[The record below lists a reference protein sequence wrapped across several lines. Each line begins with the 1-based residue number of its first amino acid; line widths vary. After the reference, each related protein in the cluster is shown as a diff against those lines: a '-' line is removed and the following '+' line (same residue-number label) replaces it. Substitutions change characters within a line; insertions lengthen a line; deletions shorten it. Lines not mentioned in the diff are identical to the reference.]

1 MKAIILVAGSGK
13 RMRPHTLASHKTL
26 LKIGGRTLLQRIVD
40 PLLANDVCDITLVTG
55 YQAAELKQHLA
66 EVYPGR
72 AFNFIHND
80 CYASSNNIYS
90 MALAMEQLEIDS
102 DVLLI
107 ECDLIFD
114 TSVIER
120 LLASPHANVAV
131 VDRHRSG
138 MDGTVVK
145 VRDGMVTDVIPP
157 HLQDSSFDFSDK
169 YKTLNIYRFSRE
181 FCAGPFRKLLTYYAR
196 VIDMNVYYE
205 LILGIVLYL
214 QRESVHALILED
226 EKWAEVDDP
235 NDLESASF
243 VFDPASRRR
252 TLEGSYGGFWNY
264 SVTDFCYIRNMHFP
278 TGAVLSELRNSLPDA
293 VWNYGSCQA
302 VLDRK
307 LSYLLLCDE
316 RNATLLN
323 GASQIFPV
331 LRRFVAGRR
340 VLLPSP
346 TFGEYDRLFPDAE
359 VYPDEPGVSWEGL
372 VARAEGCGMVVFVNP
387 NNPTGTFL
395 PTETLHQYALSH
407 PGQLVVVDESF
418 IDFSDG
424 PGMVPL
430 LEAQPAPNVI
440 VIKSLSKSLGVP
452 GIRLGYC
459 YTSHREFQS
468 LLRSELPVWNINS
481 VAEHFLEIILK
492 HREALQASYQKTMED
507 RADFARQLQD
517 LSCVEKVYTAGGGNF
532 LLVAMRLSR
541 ADCSA
546 LVEEL
551 IQRHSIL
558 VKDVSAKFPGDTA
571 YLRLAVRRPEEHGHL
586 LDCVRRRLQTQDLS

>member
-40 PLLANDVCDITLVTG
+40 PLLANDVSDITLVTG
-55 YQAAELKQHLA
+55 YQAEELKLHLA
-66 EVYPGR
+66 EAYPGR

-90 MALAMEQLEIDS
+90 MALAMEELKIDS

-243 VFDPASRRR
+243 VFDPSSRRR
-252 TLEGSYGGFWNY
+252 TLEESYGGFWNY
-264 SVTDFCYIRNMHFP
+264 DVLDFCYIRNMHFP
-278 TGAVLSELRNSLPDA
+278 TGAVLSELRNSLPQA
-293 VWNYGSCQA
+293 VWNYGSAQP

-307 LSYLLLCDE
+307 LSYYLLCDI

-323 GASQIFPV
+323 GASQVFPV
-331 LRRFVAGRR
+331 LRTFAKGRR
-340 VLLPSP
+340 VLLPTP
-346 TFGEYDRLFPDAE
+346 TFGEYTRLFPEAEAYVDA
-359 VYPDEPGVSWEGL
+359 PGVSWEDL
-372 VARAEGCGMVVFVNP
+372 VTRAEGCGMVVFVNP
-387 NNPTGTFL
+387 NNPTGT
-395 PTETLHQYALSH
+395 TLATARIHAYALSH
-407 PGQLVVVDESF
+407 PEKLVVVDESF
-418 IDFSDG
+418 IDFSAE
-424 PGMVPL
+424 PSILPL
-430 LEAQPAPNVI
+430 LEEQPADNVI
-440 VIKSLSKSLGVP
+440 VVKSLSKSLGVP

-459 YTSHREFQS
+459 YTSNRPFQA
-468 LLRSELPVWNINS
+468 LLKSELPVWNINS
-481 VAEHFLEIILK
+481 VAEHFLEIVLK
-492 HREALQASYQKTMED
+492 HREAMQVSFQKTMED
-507 RADFARQLQD
+507 RADFARLLARLD
-517 LSCVEKVYTAGGGNF
+517 MVEHVYEDGGGNF
-532 LLVAMRLSR
+532 LLARLHLSR
-541 ADCSA
+541 ERCAA
-546 LVEEL
+546 LVDEL
-551 IQRHSIL
+551 IEKRGIL
-558 VKDVSAKFPGDTA
+558 VKDVSGKFPGTTA
-571 YLRLAVRRPEEHGHL
+571 YLRLAVRLPEDHL
-586 LDCVRRRLQTQDLS
+586 RLLQYLQG

>member
-1 MKAIILVAGSGK
+1 
-13 RMRPHTLASHKTL
+13 MRPHTLASHKTL

-55 YQAAELKQHLA
+55 YQAEELKLHLA
-66 EVYPGR
+66 EAYPGR

-243 VFDPASRRR
+243 VFDPTSRRR
-252 TLEGSYGGFWNY
+252 TLEESYGGFWNY
-264 SVTDFCYIRNMHFP
+264 NVTDYCYIRNMHFP
-278 TGAVLSELRNSLPDA
+278 TGAVLSELRNSLPGA
-293 VWNYGSCQA
+293 VWNYGSCQP

-307 LSYLLLCDE
+307 LSYYLLCDIK
-316 RNATLLN
+316 NATLLN
-323 GASQIFPV
+323 GASQVFPV
-331 LRRFVAGRR
+331 LRTFARDKR
-340 VLLPSP
+340 VLLPAP
-346 TFGEYDRLFPDAE
+346 TFGEYTRLFPEAQT
-359 VYPDEPGVSWEGL
+359 YPDGPGVSWEGL
-372 VARAEGCGMVVFVNP
+372 VASAESCGMVVFVNP
-387 NNPTGTFL
+387 NNPTGTLL
-395 PTETLHQYALSH
+395 PTEKIHQYALAH
-407 PGQLVVVDESF
+407 PEKLVVVDESF
-418 IDFSDG
+418 IDFSTE
-424 PGMVPL
+424 PSILPL
-430 LEAQPAPNVI
+430 LEEQPAANVI
-440 VIKSLSKSLGVP
+440 VIKSLSKSLGAP
-452 GIRLGYC
+452 GLRLGYC
-459 YTSHREFQS
+459 YTSNREFQA
-468 LLRSELPVWNINS
+468 LLKSELPVWNINS

-492 HREALQASYQKTMED
+492 HREAMHVSFQKTMED
-507 RADFARQLQD
+507 RAAFARL
-517 LSCVEKVYTAGGGNF
+517 LEELEFVETVHEEGGGNF
-532 LLVAMRLSR
+532 LLVALRLSR
-541 ADCSA
+541 AQCSA
-546 LVEEL
+546 LVDEM
-551 IQRHSIL
+551 IQRHGIL
-558 VKDVSAKFPGDTA
+558 LKDVSPKFPGTTA
-571 YLRLAVRRPEEHGHL
+571 YLRLAVRLPEEH
-586 LDCVRRRLQTQDLS
+586 VRLVECLRPAARR